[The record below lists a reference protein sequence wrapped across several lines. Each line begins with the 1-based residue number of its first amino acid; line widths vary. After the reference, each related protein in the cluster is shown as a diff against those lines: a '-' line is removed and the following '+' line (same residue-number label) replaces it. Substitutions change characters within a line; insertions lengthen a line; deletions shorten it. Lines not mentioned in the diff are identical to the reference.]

1 MAPELRQLLA
11 QPWPDGKRVLVSF
24 AWDGDGP
31 VDVELTL
38 RSAAGDPWAQMLV
51 VGLNEPRMDVTLH
64 LRVAAL
70 PGAEGVATAR
80 LLLGESEADLK
91 TATFALPGSPAL

>member
-1 MAPELRQLLA
+1 MAPELQQLLA

-24 AWDGDGP
+24 LWDGEGP

-51 VGLNEPRMDVTLH
+51 VGLNEPRMDLTLH
-64 LRVAAL
+64 LRVPVL
-70 PGAEGVATAR
+70 PGAEGTVTAR
-80 LLLGESEADLK
+80 LLHGETEADSR
-91 TATFALPGSPAL
+91 TAAFVLPGGPTP